1 MSRTVVGSAIL
12 LALAAALALPAAAQR
27 AADPRFPPAQDPG
40 GVAVAILATGFDY
53 TQPDLARSVARDGE
67 GEPIAW
73 DFAGND
79 PRPYLPSP
87 NETPPEHG
95 GDGTLL
101 ARTVIER
108 AKGRVRL
115 VPVRVDPGRPVTL
128 AQAVAFAARTPARIV
143 LVPLWGGRPEDWEPF
158 RIAAAHFR
166 HLLFVVSSGETDRA
180 PVFPA
185 ALALEN
191 MLVVTAIDRDGH
203 HLANADRSIVDAAVV
218 VEDEGA
224 AASSPSP
231 LGRAAAE
238 AAVIA
243 AEALQGLRAPVS
255 GAELKRRILGAAQS
269 RRLGADAGPPLPIL
283 VAPPGPG
290 SASPR
295 RE

>member
-1 MSRTVVGSAIL
+1 MSRAAVGSAIL
-12 LALAAALALPAAAQR
+12 LALAVALARPAAAQR

-40 GVAVAILATGFDY
+40 GLAVAILSTGFDY
-53 TQPDLARSVARDGE
+53 LQPSLARRVARDGE

-73 DFAGND
+73 DFAAND
-79 PRPYLPSP
+79 PWPYLPSP
-87 NETPPEHG
+87 NETPSAHG

-101 ARTVIER
+101 VRTLIDRSKER
-108 AKGRVRL
+108 IRV
-115 VPVRVDPGRPVTL
+115 VPIRVDPGRPITL
-128 AQAVAFAARTPARIV
+128 GQAVAFAARTPARIV
-143 LVPLWGGRPEDWEPF
+143 LVPLWGERREDWEPF
-158 RIAAAHFR
+158 TIAAGHFQ
-166 HLLFVVSSGETDRA
+166 HLLFIASPGDTDRA

-191 MLVVTAIDRDGH
+191 MLVVTAIDRDGR

-231 LGRAAAE
+231 LGRAAAD

-243 AEALQGLRAPVS
+243 AEALQGLRASAS
-255 GAELKRRILGAAQS
+255 GAELKRKILGAAQS

-283 VAPPGPG
+283 VAPPSPG
-290 SASPR
+290 SARPR
-295 RE
+295 QE